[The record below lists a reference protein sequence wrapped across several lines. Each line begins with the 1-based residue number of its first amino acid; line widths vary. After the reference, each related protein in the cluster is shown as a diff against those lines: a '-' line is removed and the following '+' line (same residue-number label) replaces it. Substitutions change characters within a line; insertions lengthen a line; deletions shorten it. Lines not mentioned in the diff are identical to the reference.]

1 MTLALQISRM
11 ASPLGAL
18 LLIHHG
24 NTLHLL
30 DFEDQYLSQASP
42 TLDHPTNPLT
52 RLLKSYRP
60 YSLINAENPSE
71 KFLAAYF
78 AGDLTAL
85 DPISAAPAGTDFQHR
100 VWLTLST
107 IKPGTTTTYGAIARA
122 IGAPKASRAVG
133 LAIGANPIAIIIP
146 CHRVIGANGSLTGY
160 NGGLPRKS
168 WLLAHEAASAAK
180 IAANPSR

>member
-11 ASPLGAL
+11 ASPLGTL
-18 LLIHHG
+18 LLIHHD
-24 NTLHLL
+24 NILHVL
-30 DFEDQYLSQASP
+30 DFEDQYLSPANP
-42 TLDHPTNPLT
+42 PLDHPANPLA
-52 RLLKSYRP
+52 RLLRSYRP

-71 KFLAAYF
+71 KFLTAYF
-78 AGDLTAL
+78 NGDLTAL
-85 DPISAAPAGTDFQHR
+85 DPISAAPAGTDFQRR
-100 VWLTLST
+100 VWSALSA

-122 IGAPKASRAVG
+122 IGAPNANRAVG
-133 LAIGANPIAIIIP
+133 LAIGANPVALVIP
-146 CHRVIGANGSLTGY
+146 CHRIIGANGSLTGY